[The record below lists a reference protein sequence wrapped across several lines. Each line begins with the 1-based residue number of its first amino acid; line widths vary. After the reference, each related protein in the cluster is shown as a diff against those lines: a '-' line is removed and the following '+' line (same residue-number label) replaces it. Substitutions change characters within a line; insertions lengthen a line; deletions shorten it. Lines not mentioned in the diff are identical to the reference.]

1 MSSGNSG
8 MSNRLLTLR
17 GDSEMMK
24 QFTRRSSVYDCSIVH
39 LDQVHDRAGNI
50 TALENNKSIPFEIR
64 RVYYL
69 YDVPGG
75 EERGGHAHYDLQ
87 QFVVAVSGAFD
98 VLLDDGTNK
107 KIVHL
112 DRPFI
117 GLHITT
123 GIWGELLNF
132 SSGSVCLVL
141 ASQRYQEHDYIR
153 SYEEFKEASRC
164 SNSLNR

>member
-1 MSSGNSG
+1 MT
-8 MSNRLLTLR
+8 RVL
-17 GDSEMMK
+17 K
-24 QFTRRSSVYDCSIVH
+24 QSSVYECSIVY
-39 LDQVHDRAGNI
+39 LSKVHNRAGNI
-50 TALENNKSIPFEIR
+50 TAIENKKSIPFDIK

-75 EERGGHAHYDLQ
+75 EERGGHAHYELQ
-87 QFVVAVSGAFD
+87 QFVVALSGAFD

-107 KIVHL
+107 KVVHL

-123 GIWGELLNF
+123 GIWRELLNF

-141 ASQRYQEHDYIR
+141 ASHKYDESDYIR
-153 SYEEFKEASRC
+153 DYDSFIR
-164 SNSLNR
+164 LVT

>member
-1 MSSGNSG
+1 MT
-8 MSNRLLTLR
+8 RVL
-17 GDSEMMK
+17 K
-24 QFTRRSSVYDCSIVH
+24 QSSVYECSIVY
-39 LDQVHDRAGNI
+39 LSKVHNRAGNI
-50 TALENNKSIPFEIR
+50 TAIENKKSIPFDIK

-75 EERGGHAHYDLQ
+75 EERGGHAHYELQ
-87 QFVVAVSGAFD
+87 QFVVALSGAFD

-107 KIVHL
+107 KVVHL

-123 GIWGELLNF
+123 GIWRELLNF

-141 ASQRYQEHDYIR
+141 ASHKYDESDYIR
-153 SYEEFKEASRC
+153 DYDNFIR
-164 SNSLNR
+164 LVT